1 MGIWMEA
8 TENAFGGGGG
18 GGFFLLP
25 APFPIIKYSNLD
37 TLGFPV
43 SVVIM

>member
-8 TENAFGGGGG
+8 TENAGGGG
-18 GGFFLLP
+18 GGFFPLP

-37 TLGFPV
+37 TLRFPE
-43 SVVIM
+43 SVVIT